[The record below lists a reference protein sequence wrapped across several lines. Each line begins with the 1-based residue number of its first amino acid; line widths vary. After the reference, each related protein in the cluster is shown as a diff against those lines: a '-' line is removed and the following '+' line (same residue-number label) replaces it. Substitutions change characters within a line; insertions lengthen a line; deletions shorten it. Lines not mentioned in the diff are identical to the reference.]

1 MGGLGDLRR
10 VSFIFL
16 PYISRGLMHLVY
28 SWDGLAW
35 LWQTGSLGARKLWFC
50 SLWQGSVGWSGFGVN
65 AYYISAPHGRTGIGL
80 TSWRSSFLLPSSR
93 LYYSLY
99 IIDCGLQL

>member
-1 MGGLGDLRR
+1 MGGLGGLRR
-10 VSFIFL
+10 VSFLFL

-28 SWDGLAW
+28 SWNGLAW

-50 SLWQGSVGWSGFGVN
+50 
-65 AYYISAPHGRTGIGL
+65 
-80 TSWRSSFLLPSSR
+80 
-93 LYYSLY
+93 YYSLY